1 MCSFDSCHC
10 RVSITKSGGM
20 VLSSACLGIRPMWDE
35 RKPNPV
41 PVVVMLPDGA
51 PSFSYSQE
59 LIPFYERFYSRPTG
73 EGARLCD
80 PLKALLC
87 TSHAFYRST
96 SIRPN
101 LAKDVR

>member
-1 MCSFDSCHC
+1 MRD
-10 RVSITKSGGM
+10 K
-20 VLSSACLGIRPMWDE
+20 

-51 PSFSYSQE
+51 PPFSYSQE

-73 EGARLCD
+73 KGVRLCD
-80 PLKALLC
+80 APPLKALLC
-87 TSHAFYRST
+87 TSHASYRST

-101 LAKDVR
+101 LAKDFR